1 MENLYS
7 AKDCG
12 IIKAQTPFDEK
23 GAKYRMFRKFVAA
36 FVAIMILLMLAP
48 TSAFAAEP
56 SVQEVEALIAQI
68 GTVTREN
75 RSAVERAVDAYSQL
89 DDATKAEVS
98 NFAVLAEA
106 QQILGI
112 KDSLSKLDVKHDK
125 VEGDY
130 MITSP
135 YVFQEIDKGDCN
147 VSPVVCV
154 DDEDEMPWMV
164 IMYHYTGDTF
174 IWADSIVV
182 RADENKYTYDS
193 PAFYHSMRENAKIS
207 SGKVKSMEML
217 ATLAEDFDIALLRD
231 ALSAEETIFR
241 FKGHAPWGDSTQYDY
256 ILTAANR
263 QEITDVLNA
272 YDLMRSVSPEVLRK
286 ALA

>member
-1 MENLYS
+1 
-7 AKDCG
+7 
-12 IIKAQTPFDEK
+12 
-23 GAKYRMFRKFVAA
+23 MFRKFVAA
-36 FVAIMILLMLAP
+36 FVAIMMLLMLAP

-164 IMYHYTGDTF
+164 IMYT
-174 IWADSIVV
+174 
-182 RADENKYTYDS
+182 
-193 PAFYHSMRENAKIS
+193 
-207 SGKVKSMEML
+207 
-217 ATLAEDFDIALLRD
+217 TLGIHLYGQILLLCVQMKTNTLMTVQRF
-231 ALSAEETIFR
+231 TI
-241 FKGHAPWGDSTQYDY
+241 Q
-256 ILTAANR
+256 
-263 QEITDVLNA
+263 
-272 YDLMRSVSPEVLRK
+272 
-286 ALA
+286 

>member
-12 IIKAQTPFDEK
+12 IIKVQTPFDEK
-23 GAKYRMFRKFVAA
+23 GAKYRMLEIVAA
-36 FVAIMILLMLAP
+36 FVAIMMLLMLAP

-112 KDSLSKLDVKHDK
+112 KDSLSKLV
-125 VEGDY
+125 
-130 MITSP
+130 
-135 YVFQEIDKGDCN
+135 
-147 VSPVVCV
+147 
-154 DDEDEMPWMV
+154 
-164 IMYHYTGDTF
+164 
-174 IWADSIVV
+174 
-182 RADENKYTYDS
+182 
-193 PAFYHSMRENAKIS
+193 
-207 SGKVKSMEML
+207 
-217 ATLAEDFDIALLRD
+217 
-231 ALSAEETIFR
+231 
-241 FKGHAPWGDSTQYDY
+241 
-256 ILTAANR
+256 
-263 QEITDVLNA
+263 
-272 YDLMRSVSPEVLRK
+272 
-286 ALA
+286 